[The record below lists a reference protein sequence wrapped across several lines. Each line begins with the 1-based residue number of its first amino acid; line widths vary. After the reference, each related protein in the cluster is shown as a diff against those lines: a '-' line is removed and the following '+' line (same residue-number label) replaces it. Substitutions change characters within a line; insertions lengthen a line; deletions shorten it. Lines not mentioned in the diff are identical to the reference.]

1 MSKDSLT
8 TSRSLHNA
16 RAMLRYRVVRAGDL
30 GLDGQSLVVMMANV
44 PMLLDGANT

>member
-1 MSKDSLT
+1 
-8 TSRSLHNA
+8 
-16 RAMLRYRVVRAGDL
+16 MLCCRVVRAGDL

>member
-8 TSRSLHNA
+8 ASRCLHNT
-16 RAMLRYRVVRAGDL
+16 RAMLYYRVVRAGDL

-44 PMLLDGANT
+44 PILLDGANT